1 MIKNTL
7 RNISS
12 LSLLLL
18 GSLSFADTMYENAS
32 DGDTVGWHIYDRW
45 PSGVTVENVNDEQ
58 RGRVIKI
65 TGTTSNGVHL
75 LGWEDTN
82 SILQWKMKANKWNI
96 FYVAVMTTNGFRY
109 LAYTPRNYDKGRD
122 PNNQSYKIRLGI
134 GSKMMDGKWHTFTR
148 DIQADITKHEPG
160 NQLEYIQGI
169 KIRGAGSYDDIKTIE
184 DDGITNPVEAKSI
197 FIIGPSTVHAG
208 GYTHD
213 SGPLAGAR
221 LEGWGEELGVYAKDS
236 SKIINRA
243 RSGSNPVTYVN
254 SIGENTLRSTDKEG
268 RWWPDTLSRIQNRSN
283 KNGGFLLIQFGG
295 TSSNDKFAHW
305 SKREAY
311 FKEHVSFFITEAQN
325 ENLTPV
331 LISPLSRRVTDR
343 ANRAFMPKYMHDLAN
358 EKGLLFLDLY
368 SKSFNE
374 YKKTFESVGLTDT
387 NTSDSI
393 NFINALEKIYSY
405 ERNTPI
411 VGGINN
417 THLSPA
423 GARIVAGWV
432 KDLACESDR
441 ADGQELC
448 SQFK

>member
-122 PNNQSYKIRLGI
+122 PHNQSYKIRLGI

-169 KIRGAGSYDDIKTIE
+169 KIRGAGSYDDIKTISTE
-184 DDGITNPVEAKSI
+184 NRKEI
-197 FIIGPSTVHAG
+197 FIIGPSTVHIG
-208 GYTHD
+208 DEYNSQRTLD
-213 SGPLAGAR
+213 CQTNNPNNILM
-221 LEGWGEELGVYAKDS
+221 GWGERFQEYSTAKVHDF
-236 SKIINRA
+236 A
-243 RSGSNPVTYVN
+243 RLGSNPVSFDSNNYNHGLFGSNRNWESTY
-254 SIGENTLRSTDKEG
+254 SAMQKAPKGS
-268 RWWPDTLSRIQNRSN
+268 
-283 KNGGFLLIQFGG
+283 FLLIQFGG
-295 TSSNDKFAHW
+295 N
-305 SKREAY
+305 SKLAQLDRTEFREAISKY
-311 FKEHVSFFITEAQN
+311 VDKAKELEMV
-325 ENLTPV
+325 PV
-331 LISPLSRRVTDR
+331 LISSLD
-343 ANRAFMPKYMHDLAN
+343 AHDDFHN
-358 EKGLLFLDLY
+358 EKRYPYGLYMRELASDENLLLLDLLD
-368 SKSFNE
+368 KSNKEFGKLNQQE
-374 YKKTFESVGLTDT
+374 LDNFGDCINLTLGKT
-387 NTSDSI
+387 
-393 NFINALEKIYSY
+393 EKD
-405 ERNTPI
+405 P
-411 VGGINN
+411 V
-417 THLSPA
+417 HLSPN
-423 GARIVAGWV
+423 GANIVAGWV
-432 KDLACESDR
+432 KDLACKSDR